1 MLKGVMFGLL
11 FLCFLA
17 GSVYALED
25 VETRQ
30 LAYKDTIFQ
39 GGDAEFYITINN
51 NQEFEDTFRFVKPF
65 VYWSWDME
73 AEAVNVVQGN
83 SEKVLVKLTPSA
95 NKDPGDYGVML
106 NIVSRTDD
114 DVRSEEFLEIKI
126 VSFEQVLNTN
136 VELPDS
142 INPNKEHLFRV
153 NLDNTYDI
161 SLEDVVLVLE
171 SDYFE
176 KELNFSI
183 KPHGEIDLEFP
194 VSFEGTV
201 NEGENPLFLR
211 FYSNDNLIYE
221 FEETMHIGYFTEVS
235 GVGAP
240 EDGFL
245 YDKETLVR
253 TNTGNVVSHEVYTKG
268 ISWFTKYFTTTNPD
282 PDVISKQDG
291 GYLYTWSFD
300 LEPDESKTIVIETSY
315 RAFVFWLIVAI
326 LVIAFLIYWFRRDL
340 SLNKKIVSVKKG
352 EHGYYILN
360 VMLTLKNKTL
370 KNIKNVKVMD
380 RLGGRVESATPYG
393 LYNSNIYKSD
403 SGKSTKIIW
412 SIPNVGKRENIVLR
426 YTMKYKPYIIKSVP
440 PAVAKYLRHGKAVH
454 VKSKRADIF

>member
-1 MLKGVMFGLL
+1 M

-17 GSVYALED
+17 SFVYALEP

-39 GGDAEFYITINN
+39 GGDAEFYITVYN

-73 AEAVNVVQGN
+73 ANAVNVLPDFH
-83 SEKVLVKLTPSA
+83 EKVLVRLTPSA
-95 NKDPGDYGVML
+95 NKEPGDYGIML

-114 DVRSEEFLEIKI
+114 DVRTEEFLEIKV
-126 VSFEQVLNTN
+126 VSFEQVLNT
-136 VELPDS
+136 ELNLPES

-153 NLDNTYDI
+153 SLDNTYDI
-161 SLEDVVLVLE
+161 SLEDVDLVLE
-171 SDYFE
+171 SEYFK

-183 KPHGEIDLEFP
+183 KPHKEIDLEFP

-201 NEGENPLFLR
+201 NEGENPLYLK
-211 FYSNDNLIYE
+211 FYRNDELIYE
-221 FEETMHIGYFTEVS
+221 FEETMNIGYFTEVS

-240 EDGFL
+240 EESFL
-245 YDKETLVR
+245 YDKETLIK
-253 TNTGNVVSHEVYTKG
+253 TNTGNVVSHEVYSRRL
-268 ISWFTKYFTTTNPD
+268 SWFTKLFTTTNVEPD
-282 PDVISKQDG
+282 TVSKDDG
-291 GYLYTWSFD
+291 DYVYTWSFD
-300 LEPDESKTIVIETSY
+300 LEPDESKTIIIETNY
-315 RAFVFWLIVAI
+315 RSFVIWSIVAI
-326 LVIAFLIYWFRRDL
+326 FLIAFLIYWFRRDL
-340 SLNKKIVSVKKG
+340 SLDKKIVSVKKG
-352 EHGYYILN
+352 EHGYYTLN

-393 LYNSNIYKSD
+393 LYSSNIYKSD
-403 SGKSTKIIW
+403 SGKSTKIVW
-412 SIPNVGKRENIVLR
+412 GIPNVGKRENIVLR

-440 PAVAKYLRHGKAVH
+440 PAVVKYLRHGKAVH